1 MASTKFEVSMEIFKF
16 QGEPDVSVTLTGKS
30 PAELNTAL
38 KTLET
43 IAKTTTLYN
52 GDSAPEAEKSV
63 TSEPKQAAPVVSTA
77 DKTPPQEAG
86 KLAYA
91 RRRKGAHAPALPEMQ
106 ERVCTVLART
116 ANDQRVPEV
125 RRENPAGRWHGS
137 SSPARSARRRA
148 TVGRT
153 SRTPKSQTRSSPA
166 FAAGASRSSRGTR
179 PSVAIRRKE
188 GWMMKAL
195 THNIQQE
202 REDQRDRSAQLFMW
216 CIVVS
221 MHQDDGIGA
230 SRLLRACNEMDAFEK
245 KYQTAILYG
254 SSKTAT
260 DAMRENL
267 KGICDFEVRLPVDR
281 APRGRREEQ
290 LRMASNQGAE
300 IAWLVMAA
308 TCHETFGYGKDRL
321 ARLKQNSM
329 NNYKQYLE
337 WEKEDKDLALDRLRR
352 CVQDALKEDLRVTD
366 TDDRKGML
374 STPGRGP
381 SVYETAAV
389 YSEIFRRARAGR
401 AVAPLA
407 VYSAAKYDETM
418 TAARKRASVMLGL

>member
-1 MASTKFEVSMEIFKF
+1 
-16 QGEPDVSVTLTGKS
+16 
-30 PAELNTAL
+30 
-38 KTLET
+38 
-43 IAKTTTLYN
+43 
-52 GDSAPEAEKSV
+52 
-63 TSEPKQAAPVVSTA
+63 
-77 DKTPPQEAG
+77 
-86 KLAYA
+86 
-91 RRRKGAHAPALPEMQ
+91 
-106 ERVCTVLART
+106 
-116 ANDQRVPEV
+116 
-125 RRENPAGRWHGS
+125 
-137 SSPARSARRRA
+137 
-148 TVGRT
+148 
-153 SRTPKSQTRSSPA
+153 
-166 FAAGASRSSRGTR
+166 
-179 PSVAIRRKE
+179 
-188 GWMMKAL
+188 MMKAL

-254 SSKTAT
+254 SSKNAT

-308 TCHETFGYGKDRL
+308 ACHETFGYGRDRL

-352 CVQDALKEDLRVTD
+352 CIQDALKEDLRVTD

-401 AVAPLA
+401 AVAPRSP
-407 VYSAAKYDETM
+407 Y
-418 TAARKRASVMLGL
+418 TAQRSTTKP

>member
-1 MASTKFEVSMEIFKF
+1 MKRLTIIGLWPDDVVKYCTEKCDCRRYAFDRILYHRGGRDARERICIPVVDRSGAVTTYLDLPVLFLEANAVYLHLDDGSDIFLSNTQMLLIANEVERLRAEAA
-16 QGEPDVSVTLTGKS
+16 GTG
-30 PAELNTAL
+30 L
-38 KTLET
+38 KTLEKWFESGLPT
-43 IAKTTTLYN
+43 AEDYLEP
-52 GDSAPEAEKSV
+52 GDEV
-63 TSEPKQAAPVVSTA
+63 DA
-77 DKTPPQEAG
+77 DLIDYFLNVLPPRTNRAG
-86 KLAYA
+86 L
-91 RRRKGAHAPALPEMQ
+91 LQ
-106 ERVCTVLART
+106 
-116 ANDQRVPEV
+116 
-125 RRENPAGRWHGS
+125 
-137 SSPARSARRRA
+137 
-148 TVGRT
+148 VGGEI
-153 SRTPKSQTRSSPA
+153 S
-166 FAAGASRSSRGTR
+166 
-179 PSVAIRRKE
+179 
-188 GWMMKAL
+188 
-195 THNIQQE
+195 
-202 REDQRDRSAQLFMW
+202 
-216 CIVVS
+216 
-221 MHQDDGIGA
+221 
-230 SRLLRACNEMDAFEK
+230 
-245 KYQTAILYG
+245 
-254 SSKTAT
+254 TAT

-308 TCHETFGYGKDRL
+308 TCHETFGYGRDRL

-337 WEKEDKDLALDRLRR
+337 WEKEDRDLALDRLRR

-366 TDDRKGML
+366 TDERKGMF

>member
-1 MASTKFEVSMEIFKF
+1 
-16 QGEPDVSVTLTGKS
+16 
-30 PAELNTAL
+30 
-38 KTLET
+38 
-43 IAKTTTLYN
+43 
-52 GDSAPEAEKSV
+52 
-63 TSEPKQAAPVVSTA
+63 
-77 DKTPPQEAG
+77 
-86 KLAYA
+86 
-91 RRRKGAHAPALPEMQ
+91 
-106 ERVCTVLART
+106 
-116 ANDQRVPEV
+116 
-125 RRENPAGRWHGS
+125 
-137 SSPARSARRRA
+137 
-148 TVGRT
+148 
-153 SRTPKSQTRSSPA
+153 
-166 FAAGASRSSRGTR
+166 
-179 PSVAIRRKE
+179 
-188 GWMMKAL
+188 MMKVL

-254 SSKTAT
+254 SSKNAT
-260 DAMRENL
+260 DAMRENI
-267 KGICDFEVRLPVDR
+267 KGICDFEVRLPV
-281 APRGRREEQ
+281 
-290 LRMASNQGAE
+290 E

-308 TCHETFGYGKDRL
+308 TCHETFGYGRDRL

-401 AVAPLA
+401 AVAPLT

>member
-1 MASTKFEVSMEIFKF
+1 
-16 QGEPDVSVTLTGKS
+16 
-30 PAELNTAL
+30 
-38 KTLET
+38 
-43 IAKTTTLYN
+43 
-52 GDSAPEAEKSV
+52 
-63 TSEPKQAAPVVSTA
+63 
-77 DKTPPQEAG
+77 
-86 KLAYA
+86 
-91 RRRKGAHAPALPEMQ
+91 
-106 ERVCTVLART
+106 
-116 ANDQRVPEV
+116 
-125 RRENPAGRWHGS
+125 
-137 SSPARSARRRA
+137 
-148 TVGRT
+148 
-153 SRTPKSQTRSSPA
+153 
-166 FAAGASRSSRGTR
+166 
-179 PSVAIRRKE
+179 
-188 GWMMKAL
+188 MMKAL

-254 SSKTAT
+254 SSKNAT

-308 TCHETFGYGKDRL
+308 TCHETFGYGRDRL

-352 CVQDALKEDLRVTD
+352 CVQDALNSVDEAPTIDPESLRGHAKWVKDKELKFIIV
-366 TDDRKGML
+366 DDENN
-374 STPGRGP
+374 SHEEPAICCTHCN
-381 SVYETAAV
+381 
-389 YSEIFRRARAGR
+389 
-401 AVAPLA
+401 
-407 VYSAAKYDETM
+407 AKISQSDFDSWVWNFCPVCGFKMEDETEEQHE
-418 TAARKRASVMLGL
+418 TD

>member
-1 MASTKFEVSMEIFKF
+1 
-16 QGEPDVSVTLTGKS
+16 
-30 PAELNTAL
+30 
-38 KTLET
+38 
-43 IAKTTTLYN
+43 
-52 GDSAPEAEKSV
+52 
-63 TSEPKQAAPVVSTA
+63 
-77 DKTPPQEAG
+77 
-86 KLAYA
+86 
-91 RRRKGAHAPALPEMQ
+91 
-106 ERVCTVLART
+106 
-116 ANDQRVPEV
+116 
-125 RRENPAGRWHGS
+125 
-137 SSPARSARRRA
+137 
-148 TVGRT
+148 
-153 SRTPKSQTRSSPA
+153 
-166 FAAGASRSSRGTR
+166 
-179 PSVAIRRKE
+179 
-188 GWMMKAL
+188 MMKAL

-254 SSKTAT
+254 SSKNAT

-308 TCHETFGYGKDRL
+308 TCHETFGYGRDRL

-374 STPGRGP
+374 SDISRVCEDMDIHLSGVNAKSGRDG
-381 SVYETAAV
+381 S
-389 YSEIFRRARAGR
+389 
-401 AVAPLA
+401 L
-407 VYSAAKYDETM
+407 TM
-418 TAARKRASVMLGL
+418 TITLSISSTQEMQKVQRSLRNIEGVLQVYRAKS

>member
-1 MASTKFEVSMEIFKF
+1 
-16 QGEPDVSVTLTGKS
+16 
-30 PAELNTAL
+30 
-38 KTLET
+38 
-43 IAKTTTLYN
+43 
-52 GDSAPEAEKSV
+52 
-63 TSEPKQAAPVVSTA
+63 
-77 DKTPPQEAG
+77 
-86 KLAYA
+86 
-91 RRRKGAHAPALPEMQ
+91 
-106 ERVCTVLART
+106 
-116 ANDQRVPEV
+116 
-125 RRENPAGRWHGS
+125 
-137 SSPARSARRRA
+137 
-148 TVGRT
+148 
-153 SRTPKSQTRSSPA
+153 
-166 FAAGASRSSRGTR
+166 
-179 PSVAIRRKE
+179 
-188 GWMMKAL
+188 MMKVL

-254 SSKTAT
+254 SRKNAT
-260 DAMRENL
+260 DAMRESL

-308 TCHETFGYGKDRL
+308 TCHETFGYGRDRL

-389 YSEIFRRARAGR
+389 YSEIFRSGTGSGSARGIQRSEVRRNHDGRPETGQRYARLMTICPKECPDRHPGCHDHCERYAENKAAYQKMKQEYDGSVRNPYCRRWTHRAIVRSFKKKFR
-401 AVAPLA
+401 
-407 VYSAAKYDETM
+407 
-418 TAARKRASVMLGL
+418 

>member
-30 PAELNTAL
+30 PAELDTAL

-77 DKTPPQEAG
+77 DKKAPPKKPVSWLTPVGA
-86 KLAYA
+86 
-91 RRRKGAHAPALPEMQ
+91 KGLMLL
-106 ERVCTVLART
+106 RC
-116 ANDQRVPEV
+116 
-125 RRENPAGRWHGS
+125 
-137 SSPARSARRRA
+137 
-148 TVGRT
+148 
-153 SRTPKSQTRSSPA
+153 PKCKSEFVQ
-166 FAAGASRSSRGTR
+166 F
-179 PSVAIRRKE
+179 
-188 GWMMKAL
+188 L
-195 THNIQQE
+195 
-202 REDQRDRSAQLFMW
+202 RDRSAQLFMW

-245 KYQTAILYG
+245 KYQTATLYG
-254 SSKTAT
+254 SSKNAT

-308 TCHETFGYGKDRL
+308 TCHETFGYGRDRL

-418 TAARKRASVMLGL
+418 TAARKQASVMLGL

>member
-1 MASTKFEVSMEIFKF
+1 
-16 QGEPDVSVTLTGKS
+16 
-30 PAELNTAL
+30 
-38 KTLET
+38 
-43 IAKTTTLYN
+43 
-52 GDSAPEAEKSV
+52 
-63 TSEPKQAAPVVSTA
+63 
-77 DKTPPQEAG
+77 
-86 KLAYA
+86 
-91 RRRKGAHAPALPEMQ
+91 
-106 ERVCTVLART
+106 
-116 ANDQRVPEV
+116 
-125 RRENPAGRWHGS
+125 
-137 SSPARSARRRA
+137 
-148 TVGRT
+148 
-153 SRTPKSQTRSSPA
+153 
-166 FAAGASRSSRGTR
+166 
-179 PSVAIRRKE
+179 
-188 GWMMKAL
+188 MMKAL

-254 SSKTAT
+254 SSKNAT

-308 TCHETFGYGKDRL
+308 TCHETFGYGRDRL

-407 VYSAAKYDETM
+407 VYSAAKYDEP
-418 TAARKRASVMLGL
+418 

>member
-1 MASTKFEVSMEIFKF
+1 
-16 QGEPDVSVTLTGKS
+16 
-30 PAELNTAL
+30 
-38 KTLET
+38 
-43 IAKTTTLYN
+43 
-52 GDSAPEAEKSV
+52 
-63 TSEPKQAAPVVSTA
+63 
-77 DKTPPQEAG
+77 
-86 KLAYA
+86 
-91 RRRKGAHAPALPEMQ
+91 
-106 ERVCTVLART
+106 
-116 ANDQRVPEV
+116 
-125 RRENPAGRWHGS
+125 
-137 SSPARSARRRA
+137 
-148 TVGRT
+148 
-153 SRTPKSQTRSSPA
+153 
-166 FAAGASRSSRGTR
+166 
-179 PSVAIRRKE
+179 
-188 GWMMKAL
+188 MKAL
-195 THNIQQE
+195 THNIRQE

-254 SSKTAT
+254 SRKNAT

-337 WEKEDKDLALDRLRR
+337 WEKRIRTSPSTACAGVCRTPSRR
-352 CVQDALKEDLRVTD
+352 TSASLTPTTARGCFRPRAEAPASMR
-366 TDDRKGML
+366 RPL
-374 STPGRGP
+374 STRRYSGGPERDGRWP
-381 SVYETAAV
+381 RSPYTAQR
-389 YSEIFRRARAGR
+389 STTK
-401 AVAPLA
+401 P
-407 VYSAAKYDETM
+407 
-418 TAARKRASVMLGL
+418 

>member
-1 MASTKFEVSMEIFKF
+1 
-16 QGEPDVSVTLTGKS
+16 
-30 PAELNTAL
+30 
-38 KTLET
+38 
-43 IAKTTTLYN
+43 
-52 GDSAPEAEKSV
+52 
-63 TSEPKQAAPVVSTA
+63 
-77 DKTPPQEAG
+77 
-86 KLAYA
+86 
-91 RRRKGAHAPALPEMQ
+91 
-106 ERVCTVLART
+106 
-116 ANDQRVPEV
+116 
-125 RRENPAGRWHGS
+125 
-137 SSPARSARRRA
+137 
-148 TVGRT
+148 
-153 SRTPKSQTRSSPA
+153 
-166 FAAGASRSSRGTR
+166 
-179 PSVAIRRKE
+179 
-188 GWMMKAL
+188 MKVL
-195 THNIQQE
+195 THNIRQE

-254 SSKTAT
+254 SSKNAT

-308 TCHETFGYGKDRL
+308 TCHETFGYGRDRL

-352 CVQDALKEDLRVTD
+352 CVQDALKEDLRVAD

-381 SVYETAAV
+381 SVHLHLYHIKLFLMHPQTLYEDV
-389 YSEIFRRARAGR
+389 NYYFVMPIPYCCYRGQSLSSMHQNQPSNQYMSLNLRRL
-401 AVAPLA
+401 PFL
-407 VYSAAKYDETM
+407 
-418 TAARKRASVMLGL
+418 

>member
-1 MASTKFEVSMEIFKF
+1 
-16 QGEPDVSVTLTGKS
+16 
-30 PAELNTAL
+30 
-38 KTLET
+38 
-43 IAKTTTLYN
+43 
-52 GDSAPEAEKSV
+52 
-63 TSEPKQAAPVVSTA
+63 
-77 DKTPPQEAG
+77 
-86 KLAYA
+86 
-91 RRRKGAHAPALPEMQ
+91 
-106 ERVCTVLART
+106 
-116 ANDQRVPEV
+116 
-125 RRENPAGRWHGS
+125 
-137 SSPARSARRRA
+137 
-148 TVGRT
+148 
-153 SRTPKSQTRSSPA
+153 
-166 FAAGASRSSRGTR
+166 
-179 PSVAIRRKE
+179 
-188 GWMMKAL
+188 MMKAL

-281 APRGRREEQ
+281 APRGRKEEQ

-381 SVYETAAV
+381 SIYETAAV
-389 YSEIFRRARAGR
+389 YSEIFRRARA
-401 AVAPLA
+401 AQTVAPLA
-407 VYSAAKYDETM
+407 VYSRPETGQRHVRLMTICPKECPDRHPGCHDHCERYAENKAAYQKMKQEYDGSVRNPYCRRWTH
-418 TAARKRASVMLGL
+418 RAIVRSFKKKFR